1 MSGLL
6 AATSGRELWY
16 LTRSSGIVVLLLLT
30 GVMLLGV
37 AAAGNWE
44 RPSWPRFLTQG
55 LHRNLSLLAVLFLFL
70 HVLTTVV
77 DGYVPIGWL
86 NAVVPFTSPYHR
98 FWLGLGA
105 VGCDFMLALVL
116 TSLLRRHIR
125 PATWRGLHW
134 LAYACWPVALLH
146 GLGTG
151 TDASTVLMRWVA
163 GGAVVLVVAALLW
176 RLSRNLPRTVF
187 VRTAGATAVA
197 VAMASSAFAFDGGLR
212 EDTVHF
218 FATAPVGP
226 SPAAAAPAPPT
237 TTSPPPSTTVPAPST
252 PRAQAPTTTSPPAL
266 RVLDDT
272 PPSPSTTP
280 PATQPPSEDEPP
292 PATTT
297 PPPPTTTTPPPP
309 PASPAPAP
317 APTTTTTAPYRCQYG
332 CDEGGTSSGGGGGGG
347 GSGGGILFDD

>member
-37 AAAGNWE
+37 ASAGNWE
-44 RPSWPRFLTQG
+44 RPNWPRFLTQG
-55 LHRNLSLLAVLFLFL
+55 LHRNLSLLAVLFLFV

-116 TSLLRRHIR
+116 TSLLRRHLR

-163 GGAVVLVVAALLW
+163 GGAVVLVVAAVLW

-197 VAMASSAFAFDGGLR
+197 VAVASSAFAFDGGLR
-212 EDTVHF
+212 EGTVHF
-218 FATAPVGP
+218 FTTAPLGP
-226 SPAAAAPAPPT
+226 SPAAAAPAPPS
-237 TTSPPPSTTVPAPST
+237 TTSPPPSTTAVAPGTARPQTPA
-252 PRAQAPTTTSPPAL
+252 TTSPPAL
-266 RVLDDT
+266 RVVDDT
-272 PPSPSTTP
+272 PAPASTTPSTTE
-280 PATQPPSEDEPP
+280 PPSDDGPSPTTTRPP
-292 PATTT
+292 PTTTT
-297 PPPPTTTTPPPP
+297 PSPPTTTTPPPP
-309 PASPAPAP
+309 PTTPPP
-317 APTTTTTAPYRCQYG
+317 PPTTTTTAPYRCRYG
-332 CDEGGTSSGGGGGGG
+332 CDDGGTSSGGG
-347 GSGGGILFDD
+347 ILSDD